1 MCRSWILAIIDF
13 KETWLNII
21 KFTRELQKHVDLL
34 TKMTRLDQPFDEYCN
49 TSTVYTYFASEA
61 VAIYLPQRRE
71 ISWAPLLVGVILV
84 FILFSSVDSMYI
96 QFNFFWSGQDRYIS
110 DAMPCQ
116 EQICQGLSGKW
127 CFWEVLKVT
136 ITYYNHLEP
145 RRSDPWRQFI
155 WTHSPFKTVHV
166 HHEAQTLHRAPM
178 FAVQLG
184 WLISGVNAY
193 RHLYHFISYIYHILY
208 MECMANRLP
217 RHP

>member
-136 ITYYNHLEP
+136 ITYYNHVCVIACSCVKESWIKHDEKHTRTL
-145 RRSDPWRQFI
+145 
-155 WTHSPFKTVHV
+155 TFKKYNVRPHPV
-166 HHEAQTLHRAPM
+166 SKCK
-178 FAVQLG
+178 
-184 WLISGVNAY
+184 LI
-193 RHLYHFISYIYHILY
+193 L
-208 MECMANRLP
+208 
-217 RHP
+217 